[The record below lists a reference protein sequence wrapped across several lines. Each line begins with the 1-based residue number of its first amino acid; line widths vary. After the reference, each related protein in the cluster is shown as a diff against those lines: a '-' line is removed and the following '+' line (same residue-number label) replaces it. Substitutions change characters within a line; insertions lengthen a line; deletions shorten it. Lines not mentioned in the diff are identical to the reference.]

1 MFIRLDKHPKK
12 NLLRFFIGDVR
23 DRDRLKIATQNVD
36 YIIHA
41 AALKHIPATEYN
53 PTECIRTNILGAE
66 NVIYAALEN
75 NVKKII
81 SLSTD
86 KASNPINIYGASK
99 LASDKLIVSGNHL
112 AANGRSK
119 FSVVR
124 YGNVIGSRGSIFWII
139 QKALIKKI
147 KYVPITDKD
156 MTRFWI
162 SLEQGVEFVLSC
174 LDIMKGG
181 EIYVPKL
188 PSSKVIDLINYFC
201 PKIKKSFIGIRPGEK
216 LHETLISSDES
227 RETLEFKDRYVIEPS
242 IAFWDRNF
250 KKKLSGKKVFKNF
263 EYKSNTNKKQLN
275 FKNLEF
281 IIKNLK

>member
-1 MFIRLDKHPKK
+1 M
-12 NLLRFFIGDVR
+12 
-23 DRDRLKIATQNVD
+23 
-36 YIIHA
+36 
-41 AALKHIPATEYN
+41 
-53 PTECIRTNILGAE
+53 GAE